1 MSERVRHYVFLAAV
15 LVGSVVVSNVVSL
28 ALGTHHD
35 AVPAPVIL
43 LSLITGCVNALFA
56 VGIVLIYRSNRI
68 INFAQA
74 SFGGAGAV
82 LTLVLIR
89 EYGWPYYFAALAGI
103 AGAALLGA
111 LCELLFIRRFVRASR
126 LVLTVVTIGAGQLIL
141 GTATVVLPR
150 LADDSLG
157 DGAVGQL
164 LARVDTP
171 LTRLHFRWGAV
182 LFTGDHFALLGATL
196 VVAACLGAFF
206 RFTSAGVAVRAAA
219 ENDDRAA
226 LLGVNTRSLATI
238 VWVFAAL
245 LSGVA
250 AVLLLPFQGVG
261 SASAVGLGS
270 GVLLRA
276 LAASVF
282 GRFENIPAVVVAA
295 LSLNIVEQSVLF
307 STGRGDIATLLLFV
321 VLLGGLLLQRAKLV
335 RAEVAE
341 SGTWAATE
349 EIRPIP
355 PELAPLPAVR
365 RATRWVI
372 GVAAVITLGYPWIAS
387 PSQANTGA
395 LFAIYAIIAV
405 SLVILVGWAGQ
416 ISLGQWGLA
425 GTGALVGGAMTATYH
440 MPFLVGLLVAS
451 LVGAGVAVLLGL
463 PALRIRGLFL
473 AVTTLAFSFVVADIL
488 LNKRWFGWLL
498 PDGPVN
504 RPQLFF
510 ISTED
515 ERAFYYVCLA
525 GAAFAV
531 FCALGLRRSRA
542 GRVLIAM
549 RDNERAAQA
558 FGLNLVRVRLMTFA
572 LSGFLA
578 SFAGAL
584 FAHHQHSVTAQSFAP
599 EQSIQMFL
607 MAVIGGLGSALGV
620 LAGPIYQAVF
630 ATFLTEWAFLASSV
644 GVLFVLL
651 LLPGGLGGLLFATRD
666 MFLRRVAIRHRIFVP
681 SLLADHLAGGELERV
696 PLAPLTDLDG
706 DVVEAPLRYRL
717 SSRVGAAGASQAAKA
732 WRF

>member
-1 MSERVRHYVFLAAV
+1 VPYFL
-15 LVGSVVVSNVVSL
+15 
-28 ALGTHHD
+28 
-35 AVPAPVIL
+35 
-43 LSLITGCVNALFA
+43 
-56 VGIVLIYRSNRI
+56 
-68 INFAQA
+68 
-74 SFGGAGAV
+74 
-82 LTLVLIR
+82 
-89 EYGWPYYFAALAGI
+89 AALAGI

-141 GTATVVLPR
+141 GTATIVLPR

-157 DGAVGQL
+157 DGAVNQL
-164 LARVDTP
+164 LGRVDTP
-171 LTRLHFRWGAV
+171 LSRFRLQWLPV
-182 LFTGDHFALLGATL
+182 VFTGDHLALLVGTV
-196 VVAACLGAFF
+196 VVAAALGAFF
-206 RFTSAGVAVRAAA
+206 RFSSAGVAVRGAA

-261 SASAVGLGS
+261 SASAIGLGS
-270 GVLLRA
+270 GLLLRA

-282 GRFENIPAVVVAA
+282 GRFEDMPAVVVAA
-295 LSLNIVEQSVLF
+295 LSINIFEQSVF
-307 STGRGDIATLLLFV
+307 FTTSRTDITTLLLFA

-349 EIRPIP
+349 EIRPVP

-365 RATRWVI
+365 RATRWVVVI
-372 GVAAVITLGYPWIAS
+372 AAVVALGYPWVAS
-387 PSQANTGA
+387 PAQANTGA
-395 LFAIYAIIAV
+395 LFAIYGIIAV

-440 MPFLVGLLVAS
+440 VPFLFGLLVAS
-451 LVGAGVAVLLGL
+451 SVGAGVAVLLGL
-463 PALRIRGLFL
+463 PALRVRGLFL
-473 AVTTLAFSFVVADIL
+473 AVTTLGFSFVVADVL
-488 LNKRWFGWLL
+488 LSKRWFGWLL

-504 RPQLFF
+504 RPQVFF

-531 FCALGLRRSRA
+531 FCAIGLRRSRT

-558 FGLNLVRVRLMTFA
+558 FGLNLVRVRLATFA

-578 SFAGAL
+578 AFAGAL
-584 FAHHQHSVTAQSFAP
+584 FAHHQHGVTAPAFAP

-607 MAVIGGLGSALGV
+607 MAVIGGLGSAVGV

-630 ATFLTEWAFLASSV
+630 ATFLTEWAFLSSSV

-651 LLPGGLGGLLFATRD
+651 LLPGGLGGLIFGLRD
-666 MFLRRVAIRHRIFVP
+666 VFLRRVAIRHRIFVP

-696 PLAPLTDLDG
+696 PLAPLTDADG
-706 DVVEAPLRYRL
+706 DAVEPPVHYRL
-717 SSRVGAAGASQAAKA
+717 PSRVGTAGASQTAKA